1 MLPEISSPALSSP
14 AYHAPGATAPSTP
27 AAASAKVSPSR
38 LELQEDF
45 GRVIRRIMYSNSG
58 NFQKFSPDRASKT
71 FAVEN
76 AEWSMCRSEAQ
87 LAAALNKMEVSELL
101 WLRALEIAG
110 TFAPGDPRLP
120 QTLDELAS
128 LYFSRKQYDKAES
141 FARQALEIC
150 KKAYGEFHPKVAYCA
165 NNLAGIYFCQ
175 DYHKKAE
182 PLCRDV
188 LTIYKRIHPDDHADI
203 GMAHGNLAMLYKK
216 QEKHQLALSHCE
228 SALPIRTAT
237 LGPNHHM
244 VRTLIAMHVELLEL
258 CGHVDKA
265 AEAKEKAA
273 ASQGWKLFDANIAIE
288 KEDTSVSQSLSK
300 LL

>member
-1 MLPEISSPALSSP
+1 MFSDVSPQPVAKPVSEGP
-14 AYHAPGATAPSTP
+14 AGTNAAVAAP
-27 AAASAKVSPSR
+27 KVSPSR

-58 NFQKFSPDRASKT
+58 NFQQFSQAGKT

-76 AEWSMCRSEAQ
+76 AEWNMCRNEAQ
-87 LAAALNKMEVSELL
+87 LAAAQKKFEVSELL

-110 TFAPGDPRLP
+110 SFAAGDPRLP

-128 LYFSRKQYDKAES
+128 LYFARKQFDKAES

-150 KKAYGEFHPKVAYCA
+150 KRAYGDFHAKVAYCA

-175 DYHKKAE
+175 DFHKKAE

-188 LTIYKRIHPDDHADI
+188 LSIYNKILPPDHADI
-203 GMAHGNLAMLYKK
+203 GMAHGNLAMLYMK
-216 QEKHQLALSHCE
+216 QAKHQLALTHCE
-228 SALPIRTAT
+228 QALPIRIVT

-244 VRTLIAMHVELLEL
+244 VRTLTLMRIELLEL
-258 CGHVDKA
+258 CGQA
-265 AEAKEKAA
+265 EKAA
-273 ASQGWKLFDANIAIE
+273 QAKEEHMSTQGWKLFDANIALT
-288 KEDTSVSQSLSK
+288 KENEVVVSKK
-300 LL
+300 LNQLL